1 MNLAPLNSSQMQGSR
16 DTQKFILGQRRQ
28 SGVTFF
34 ARLANELGC
43 ESSRAT
49 TFCHQTPEVRVRI
62 SITWKSFEI
71 FRHLQ
76 KTEEVHWLTFGKIGK
91 SRQLS
96 KPPQAGRQETKGRI
110 EYEKVE
116 KCVQFVN
123 CLFLARGRNK
133 LKNGWS
139 RWPRLCTQFIPQ
151 IYGPVHLIHDFVRV
165 QAVKQREGSSV
176 VVAGKR
182 GHQSDDN

>member
-62 SITWKSFEI
+62 SI
-71 FRHLQ
+71 
-76 KTEEVHWLTFGKIGK
+76 TFGKIGK